1 MGDGAHPPGDAWLL
15 EAMAEDACLLLDSCS
30 AGRCARSAV
39 TVAFVPSSGLRNL
52 SEERFACPGQLQP
65 GAVEAP

>member
-15 EAMAEDACLLLDSCS
+15 EAMAEDVVLVLGDDS
-30 AGRCARSAV
+30 ANRCARSFV
-39 TVAFVPSSGLRNL
+39 TVACALRSGLPNL
-52 SEERFACPGQLQP
+52 SRERFACPGQLQP